1 MNNEIYILVGI
12 CVLTF
17 IIGHKLKQKLSK
29 PEPLKHTKRG
39 QKTKNQKEISSSFST
54 KKEKLKV
61 VFLYTVLVLV
71 FGLLIFMI
79 PALSRDILSNK
90 QSDNQNLILRI
101 LIVAFATYILFMSF
115 LKLRKPP
122 ENNK

>member
-39 QKTKNQKEISSSFST
+39 KKNYKETSSSFST
-54 KKEKLKV
+54 KKEKLKI
-61 VFLYTVLVLV
+61 VFLYTVLVLI

-90 QSDNQNLILRI
+90 EVAYPNLILRM
-101 LIVAFATYILFMSF
+101 LIVAFATYILFMGF

-122 ENNK
+122 ENNN

>member
-17 IIGHKLKQKLSK
+17 IIGHKLKQKLHKS
-29 PEPLKHTKRG
+29 EPQKHTRRG
-39 QKTKNQKEISSSFST
+39 KKTKNNKEISSSATS
-54 KKEKLKV
+54 KREKLKI

-79 PALSRDILSNK
+79 PALSRDILSNN
-90 QSDNQNLILRI
+90 QVDYQNLILRI
-101 LIVAFATYILFMSF
+101 LIVAFASYILFMGF

-122 ENNK
+122 ESNN